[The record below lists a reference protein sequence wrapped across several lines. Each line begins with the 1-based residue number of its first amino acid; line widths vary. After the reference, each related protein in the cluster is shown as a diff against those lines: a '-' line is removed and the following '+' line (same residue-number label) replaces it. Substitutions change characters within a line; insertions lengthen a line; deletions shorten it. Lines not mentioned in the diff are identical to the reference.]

1 MFEGE
6 TINKQELIDL
16 LNEAGCALECR
27 SDIVVTKVD
36 GEEITIPHAVISG
49 MQNTLAA
56 IVRTLNGTDAN
67 SRHSL
72 ALRILGLYALTR
84 EEIER
89 IINEQEGSAE

>member
-1 MFEGE
+1 MFEGD
-6 TINKQELIDL
+6 TVNKQELINL
-16 LNEAGCALECR
+16 LNEAGCALECCD
-27 SDIVVTKVD
+27 DIVVTKVD

-56 IVRTLNGTDAN
+56 IVRTLNGMDSN

-72 ALRILGLYALTR
+72 AFRILGLYALTR

-89 IINEQEGSAE
+89 IINEQKGSTE